1 VFVHDC
7 DCFNLLQLLAGA
19 PEEWHKRLKLM
30 PASHF
35 HYLNTSGCTSVS
47 DIDDAD
53 GFDSTCDAMDKANI
67 FDKDQVTVNLVT
79 VKRVTVI
86 IFNSTSLLLLRRCR
100 CYCMHAVSKPV
111 VNCTLKLQC
120 KCQYTTMS
128 STAAKWHV

>member
-1 VFVHDC
+1 
-7 DCFNLLQLLAGA
+7 LLAGA

-67 FDKDQVTVNLVT
+67 FDKDQVTAE
-79 VKRVTVI
+79 TVI
-86 IFNSTSLLLLRRCR
+86 T
-100 CYCMHAVSKPV
+100 
-111 VNCTLKLQC
+111 VNCHTSN
-120 KCQYTTMS
+120 CQ
-128 STAAKWHV
+128 ACNCNIGDW

>member
-1 VFVHDC
+1 MLMMLYVLSKFC
-7 DCFNLLQLLAGA
+7 LFNLLQLLAGA

-67 FDKDQVTVNLVT
+67 FDKDQVIQL
-79 VKRVTVI
+79 K
-86 IFNSTSLLLLRRCR
+86 S
-100 CYCMHAVSKPV
+100 
-111 VNCTLKLQC
+111 NCHI
-120 KCQYTTMS
+120 S
-128 STAAKWHV
+128 N

>member
-1 VFVHDC
+1 MLLKQQQTCTCQHDILIYVC
-7 DCFNLLQLLAGA
+7 SYLFLFNWSQLLAGA

-67 FDKDQVTVNLVT
+67 FDKDQVRAATVILVT
-79 VKRVTVI
+79 VALATFKRVTV
-86 IFNSTSLLLLRRCR
+86 T
-100 CYCMHAVSKPV
+100 
-111 VNCTLKLQC
+111 
-120 KCQYTTMS
+120 
-128 STAAKWHV
+128 